1 MGSHN
6 RSAWH
11 LGCFL
16 FFLQCS
22 LCPQGVHL
30 IYRHVKITWLL
41 CIAHSSN
48 INKIQ
53 FSASL
58 YFPISKKS
66 SRGKIDSSII
76 TLKVE
81 STRKGLAR
89 WSSII
94 NRWQIFATYLPSP
107 FFQEI
112 YSSAFQEG
120 EGTSACWQINHQ
132 IQYLASLHLVLKSGQ
147 KLKIAKTKTFW
158 YSKLFE
164 IQRKSLIL

>member
-6 RSAWH
+6 GSAWH

-120 EGTSACWQINHQ
+120 G
-132 IQYLASLHLVLKSGQ
+132 YLSMLTNKSPNTIPYVWSLKMDK
-147 KLKIAKTKTFW
+147 KLKIANPKHSMRGF
-158 YSKLFE
+158 YSLF
-164 IQRKSLIL
+164 

>member
-6 RSAWH
+6 GSAWH

-66 SRGKIDSSII
+66 CRGKIDSSII

-120 EGTSACWQINHQ
+120 G
-132 IQYLASLHLVLKSGQ
+132 YLSMLTNKSPNTIPYIWSLKMDKNWKLPILKHSMRG
-147 KLKIAKTKTFW
+147 F
-158 YSKLFE
+158 YSLF
-164 IQRKSLIL
+164 